1 MSCSYMKSAKY
12 VYDVHNQ
19 IDNVVVTYANYQVGT
34 GWKDH
39 TVYLTT
45 KPEGDWTEIKFQ
57 NCSNTSYADFLN
69 TMVEKNLDVHR
80 RIAKAALDNAI
91 FENKNIIKLMNCI
104 KILDHTF
111 VPPVINRKCGWQN
124 ELAEEIATITSAR
137 IIATCNNK
145 FSLARYF
152 RVLQVI

>member
-1 MSCSYMKSAKY
+1 MKSAKY
-12 VYDVHNQ
+12 LYDIHNQ
-19 IDNVVVTYANYQVGT
+19 IDNVVVTHASYQIGT

-45 KPEGDWTEIKFQ
+45 KPEGDWTEIKFPTDT
-57 NCSNTSYADFLN
+57 NTSYADFLN

-80 RIAKAALDNAI
+80 RIAKAALDTAI
-91 FENKNIIKLMNCI
+91 FDCKNMIKLMNCI

-145 FSLARYF
+145 SRLDRYF
-152 RVLQVI
+152 RVLQVL